1 VARPQ
6 STPAGLQLQPVAPAH
21 AHWLARK
28 GAARIALIPPE
39 LLQLLNAGALPT
51 ANLNEFLAIDLAQLA
66 QAVARD
72 IGLDVQ
78 HERLQDTLALLGSFK
93 PMRRHG
99 WIAHALYDMTAQSA
113 DPDAV
118 AQRLV
123 THPSDVAR
131 GWAADWVRHSGWPL
145 ARQLQAQRR
154 LAADPHFGVRELAW
168 AALRDRVVAELDEA
182 LTLLQP
188 WVLEADANLRR
199 FACELTRPRGV
210 WCAPLRALQSAP
222 ERGLALLEPLRADPS
237 RYVQNSV
244 ANWLNDAS
252 KTSPGWVQS
261 LCARW
266 LRESPT
272 EATQFIVRRARRTLD
287 KA

>member
-1 VARPQ
+1 M
-6 STPAGLQLQPVAPAH
+6 
-21 AHWLARK
+21 
-28 GAARIALIPPE
+28 
-39 LLQLLNAGALPT
+39 
-51 ANLNEFLAIDLAQLA
+51 DLAQLA
-66 QAVARD
+66 PAVARD
-72 IGLDVQ
+72 IGLDPQ

-123 THPSDVAR
+123 THPSDLAR
-131 GWAADWVRHSGWPL
+131 GWAAEWVRHSGWPL

-168 AALRDRVVAELDEA
+168 AAVRDRVVAELDLA
-182 LTLLQP
+182 LALLQP
-188 WVLEADANLRR
+188 WVHEADANLRR

-222 ERGLALLEPLRADPS
+222 ERGLPLLEPLRADPS
-237 RYVQNSV
+237 RYVQNAV

-252 KTSPGWVQS
+252 KTCPDWVQS

>member
-1 VARPQ
+1 MD
-6 STPAGLQLQPVAPAH
+6 
-21 AHWLARK
+21 
-28 GAARIALIPPE
+28 
-39 LLQLLNAGALPT
+39 LP
-51 ANLNEFLAIDLAQLA
+51 QLA

-72 IGLDVQ
+72 IGLDPE

-99 WIAHALYDMTAQSA
+99 WIAHALYDMTAESP

-123 THPSDVAR
+123 THPSDLAR
-131 GWAADWVRHSGWPL
+131 GWAAEWVRHSGWPL

-168 AALRDRVVAELDEA
+168 AALRDPVVAQLDLA
-182 LTLLQP
+182 LVLLQP
-188 WVLEADANLRR
+188 WVREADANLRR

-222 ERGLALLEPLRADPS
+222 ERGLPLLEPLRADPS

-252 KTSPGWVQS
+252 KTCPQWVEQ

-266 LRESPT
+266 ERESSA
-272 EATQFIVRRARRTLD
+272 EATRYIVRRARRTLD